1 MKKRVFNSLIIIFL
15 VPAFNLFGQNVFIS
29 KSVLKT
35 ADWANFEYRD
45 VLKKAIAGNEEA
57 IQQFFKFNN
66 AVDGVEGIEHNV
78 TCLELIPLA
87 SDTKVASALIFTK
100 PKLKQ
105 VVLSRIVLAQGKT
118 QKPELK
124 KPMESWAPRTWAVLN
139 NKPVPYTGPGE
150 QEMADKQKKAAASA
164 AKPGSTVSPAATIPA
179 ASGSAAPS
187 RSDANKQ

>member
-1 MKKRVFNSLIIIFL
+1 MKKRIINSLIIILLTPGFH
-15 VPAFNLFGQNVFIS
+15 LFGQNVFIS

-35 ADWANFEYRD
+35 ADWANFEYKD

-57 IQQFFKFNN
+57 IQQLFKFNN

-87 SDTKVASALIFTK
+87 SDLKVANALVFTK

-105 VVLSRIVLAQGKT
+105 VVLSRMILAQGKT

-139 NKPVPYTGPGE
+139 NKPLPYAPPSE
-150 QEMADKQKKAAASA
+150 QEMAEKQKKSA
-164 AKPGSTVSPAATIPA
+164 VSVAKPGEEVSPSAIIPA
-179 ASGSAAPS
+179 NGSAAPS
-187 RSDANKQ
+187 KSDAKKQ